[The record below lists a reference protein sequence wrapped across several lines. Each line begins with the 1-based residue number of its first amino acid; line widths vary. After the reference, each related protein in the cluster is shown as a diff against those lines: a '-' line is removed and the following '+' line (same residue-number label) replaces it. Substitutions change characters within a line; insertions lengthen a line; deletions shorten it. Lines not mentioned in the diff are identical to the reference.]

1 MCVEISTNHQ
11 YNHWGFTDDLTTE
24 GKDDGE
30 KSTNFFCLILIVFVL
45 CVSVVAQM
53 LVAMFDVSYWH
64 MASLQQSCLKCGP
77 KKTAY
82 VVHI

>member
-1 MCVEISTNHQ
+1 MTSP
-11 YNHWGFTDDLTTE
+11 LRAKMM
-24 GKDDGE
+24 GK
-30 KSTNFFCLILIVFVL
+30 NQQIFFCLILIVFVL

-53 LVAMFDVSYWH
+53 LVAMFDVGYWH

>member
-11 YNHWGFTDDLTTE
+11 YNHWGFTDDLATE

-53 LVAMFDVSYWH
+53 LVAMFDVGY
-64 MASLQQSCLKCGP
+64 
-77 KKTAY
+77 
-82 VVHI
+82 

>member
-11 YNHWGFTDDLTTE
+11 YNHWGFTDDLATE

-45 CVSVVAQM
+45 CVKVVAQN
-53 LVAMFDVSYWH
+53 VSSHVWRGLLTH
-64 MASLQQSCLKCGP
+64 GFIA
-77 KKTAY
+77 A
-82 VVHI
+82 VVSQMWP